1 MSKIG
6 KVNEYINAILA
17 RTSESLISYIGAY
30 SHMQQVS
37 HICSLLAVKRGENA
51 ELAAIAGL
59 LHDIAYIN
67 CYDNEMYK
75 PRDSNNKILEVNKV
89 THSDVSAVIAMEI
102 LTENNIVSHEES
114 DIICR
119 AIIRHNKGN
128 LDNAD
133 NPIDDILKDADVFAH
148 GLTSV
153 SELIN
158 NFRGQRWDKVCHELG
173 VNNCREKNNDE
184 L

>member
-1 MSKIG
+1 MSKIVR
-6 KVNEYINAILA
+6 VNECINVILT
-17 RTSESLISYIGAY
+17 RTSGSLISYIGAY

-37 HICSLLAVKRGENA
+37 HICSLLAIKRGENV

-67 CYDNEMYK
+67 CYENEIYK
-75 PRDSNNKILEVNKV
+75 PRDINNKILDVNKE
-89 THSDVSAVIAMEI
+89 THSDVSAVIAKGI
-102 LTENNIVSHEES
+102 LIENNIVSHEES

-128 LDNAD
+128 FDNAD
-133 NPIDDILKDADVFAH
+133 NPIDEILKDADVFAH

-153 SELIN
+153 SRHLT
-158 NFRGQRWDKVCHELG
+158 NFRGNRWDKVCHELG
-173 VNNCREKNNDE
+173 IDNCREKNNDGV
-184 L
+184 